1 MKQSPQL
8 TEIQKNMH
16 PGIITKDGFLGPDHR
31 NLVDI
36 LIEDEAVVQ
45 RLNLTHQQIAEA
57 MKKFRDEGKKGLS
70 LFVDVEPH
78 FQVKV
83 EGVRGGL
90 PSPFGEA
97 GMVEKTNAI
106 VKNLHLNREIYFTD
120 LHIHMIEHH
129 GFYQGKGSLY
139 RLEPKDI
146 VEVLEI

>member
-8 TEIQKNMH
+8 TEIQKNMR
-16 PGIITKDGFLGPDHR
+16 PGVITKDGLLGPDKR
-31 NLVDI
+31 NLIDI
-36 LIEDEAVVQ
+36 LIEDEAAVQ
-45 RLNLTHQQIAEA
+45 RLNMTHQQIAEA
-57 MKKFRDEGKKGLS
+57 MKQFRDNGKRGLG
-70 LFVDVEPH
+70 LFVEVDPH
-78 FQVKV
+78 FEVKV

-97 GMVEKTNAI
+97 GMVDKMNTI
-106 VKNLHLNREIYFTD
+106 VKNLHLNRDIYFTD

-146 VEVLEI
+146 VDILEV

>member
-8 TEIQKNMH
+8 TEIQDKMRQ
-16 PGIITKDGFLGPDHR
+16 GVITKDGFLGPDTR

-36 LIEDEAVVQ
+36 LIDDEAVVQ
-45 RLNLTHQQIAEA
+45 RLSLTHQNIAEK
-57 MKKFRDEGKKGLS
+57 MKEFRDKGKKGLG
-70 LFVDVEPH
+70 LFVEVEPH
-78 FQVKV
+78 FEVQV

-97 GMVEKTNAI
+97 GMVDKMNTI

-129 GFYQGKGSLY
+129 GI
-139 RLEPKDI
+139 RLVKFQKR
-146 VEVLEI
+146 